1 MRIVC
6 GFCGSPVEFGAALCS
21 NCRHDPLT
29 AYVQRGQEP
38 ELIEEGAGR
47 PTLDLADTRHRLQ
60 QATADLKAMGRAVTV
75 AHLADHL
82 GVSDRTVR
90 RWQQMAG

>member
-6 GFCGSPVEFGAALCS
+6 GFCDATAETGAPCPVCH
-21 NCRHDPLT
+21 HDPLT
-29 AYVQRGQEP
+29 PYTQRGQEP
-38 ELIEEGAGR
+38 VAVESEAGR
-47 PTLDLADTRHRLQ
+47 PALDVADTRHKIA
-60 QATADLKAMGRAVTV
+60 QATAELKHMGRAVTV

-90 RWQQMAG
+90 RWLQVSG